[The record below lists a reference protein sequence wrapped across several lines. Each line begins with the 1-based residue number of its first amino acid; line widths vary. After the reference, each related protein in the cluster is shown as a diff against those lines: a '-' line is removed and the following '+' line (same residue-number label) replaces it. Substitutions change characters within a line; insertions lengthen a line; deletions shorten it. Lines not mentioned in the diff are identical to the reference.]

1 MSKAESVPRLK
12 RGVVGTL
19 EAVGQEI
26 AAMAPACDT
35 VAFITSAAAFAFVLT
50 PLAFLIAMLTMYLEV
65 NTLYHLSRRHASAGG
80 YYGYIS
86 TAFNPIPAAVSG
98 FLYVLY
104 QVASTAAIPVYVAG
118 VVLPGVLKYFFGI
131 TLPGWVWIPFILTFI
146 IVPILLA
153 MVGIRP
159 QMKYIRYAALG
170 EVAFLGITA
179 LIIILKIP
187 HNTLQVFNPF
197 AWPQFA
203 SLFAPNGGA
212 IGSLGLGMIFGI
224 TSFIGYGGSAP
235 LGEEAKSSK
244 SITKALIF
252 GVLIVGIVLVEEA
265 YVSVVGWPGGLTPAG
280 MESFVNNPIPGIV
293 VYSTYLTL
301 AGGFILALFAFN
313 SAFSDSVAMQSNAG
327 RVYFA
332 MARDGLLPKS
342 FSEVHPKYVT
352 PIKSLAFIAITAS
365 IFSIVGG
372 FTIAYFA
379 GVSPSQMLTLPATS
393 PQVYGALSD
402 AFDFLTTIALVGLV
416 VTHLMLNTAVI
427 TLYRKLKERHYGF
440 NLILHPLQ
448 HYVLP
453 AIATGIFIYVLYAS
467 IWPPVYPVT
476 QAVIFT
482 FVYIGIMLA
491 YTLNVWKKRPD
502 ILKKAGR
509 RVNIV
514 EEELQEAARKNND
527 SKK

>member
-1 MSKAESVPRLK
+1 
-12 RGVVGTL
+12 
-19 EAVGQEI
+19 
-26 AAMAPACDT
+26 
-35 VAFITSAAAFAFVLT
+35 
-50 PLAFLIAMLTMYLEV
+50 
-65 NTLYHLSRRHASAGG
+65 
-80 YYGYIS
+80 
-86 TAFNPIPAAVSG
+86 
-98 FLYVLY
+98 
-104 QVASTAAIPVYVAG
+104 
-118 VVLPGVLKYFFGI
+118 
-131 TLPGWVWIPFILTFI
+131 
-146 IVPILLA
+146 
-153 MVGIRP
+153 
-159 QMKYIRYAALG
+159 
-170 EVAFLGITA
+170 
-179 LIIILKIP
+179 
-187 HNTLQVFNPF
+187 
-197 AWPQFA
+197 
-203 SLFAPNGGA
+203 
-212 IGSLGLGMIFGI
+212 
-224 TSFIGYGGSAP
+224 
-235 LGEEAKSSK
+235 
-244 SITKALIF
+244 
-252 GVLIVGIVLVEEA
+252 
-265 YVSVVGWPGGLTPAG
+265 
-280 MESFVNNPIPGIV
+280 
-293 VYSTYLTL
+293 
-301 AGGFILALFAFN
+301 
-313 SAFSDSVAMQSNAG
+313 
-327 RVYFA
+327 

-440 NLILHPLQ
+440 NLLLHPLQ

-502 ILKKAGR
+502 ILKKAGT

-527 SKK
+527 SKNEI